1 LVMDCL
7 PEYVAKPTLLACSSL
22 EEATQLASVNRMF
35 HLASKELDVL
45 QWWAHVQLERVE
57 ACLAERFWLMD
68 DYLEWVKQHK
78 HEDVTTRWSSGRHV
92 DIGEEKLEILMLL
105 ISRCRA
111 TQSLA
116 YISAMFK
123 DGVFHLVALLGQWCA
138 VLEEHLSSA
147 LLDWAQA
154 TDQHLWEAED
164 LENFRAWHEET
175 QFRQPLLATW
185 KRNLDSFSDE
195 RDHSQIVESWGKAR
209 GRWLCLFIEEHLVSF
224 GAAEWGIPELVE
236 SMVSRNADGMDD
248 NFRLGRFYEQA
259 CKWGWAVSF
268 KEWVSAAGC
277 DDIFEDSDGESDSS
291 SLFSL
296 PMIDGL
302 QWGRPCSSAIKLVRH
317 FALILKHW
325 HGVVY
330 APCDSCN
337 DASLNATQAQTGTGC
352 FSVHLED
359 DPTIPAD
366 RDDTYLQTVPT
377 LLHIVASSRTWYLDP
392 WFWIEH
398 QSAALAF
405 APEAPPLVIKVLCI
419 RKAPRTPPHV
429 LPCVMA
435 RFRREAFKGT
445 VIQQE
450 VVDTGIAMTRGIMAI
465 MAMQTARTIRGIYAS
480 TNVGAT

>member
-1 LVMDCL
+1 MDCL
-7 PEYVAKPTLLACSSL
+7 AMCVAKPTLLYSRSL

-45 QWWAHVQLERVE
+45 QWWARVQLERVE
-57 ACLAERFWLMD
+57 TCLNERFWLME

-78 HEDVTTRWSSGRHV
+78 HEDITTRWSSGRHV
-92 DIGEEKLEILMLL
+92 DIGEEKREILMLL

-154 TDQHLWEAED
+154 TDEHLWEAED
-164 LENFRAWHEET
+164 LENFRAWHEEGK
-175 QFRQPLLATW
+175 FRQPLLATW
-185 KRNLDSFSDE
+185 KRNLDSFYDE
-195 RDHSQIVESWGKAR
+195 RDHSQILESWEKAR

-224 GAAEWGIPELVE
+224 GAAEWGIPESIE
-236 SMVSRNADGMDD
+236 PMVSRYADGMGDH
-248 NFRLGRFYEQA
+248 FRLGRFYEQA

-268 KEWVSAAGC
+268 KEWVNAAGC
-277 DDIFEDSDGESDSS
+277 DDSLEDSDGESDS
-291 SLFSL
+291 
-296 PMIDGL
+296 GL
-302 QWGRPCSSAIKLVRH
+302 QWERPCSSAIKLVRH

-325 HGVVY
+325 HGMVY
-330 APCDSCN
+330 SPRDSRN
-337 DASLNATQAQTGTGC
+337 DALLNATQAQTCTDC
-352 FSVHLED
+352 FSVHQED
-359 DPTIPAD
+359 DPTTPAD
-366 RDDTYLQTVPT
+366 QDDTYLQTVPT
-377 LLHIVASSRTWYLDP
+377 LLHIVASSHKWYLDP

-398 QSAALAF
+398 KSSALAF
-405 APEAPPLVIKVLCI
+405 APEAPPLVRKVLCI

-445 VIQQE
+445 AIQQE
-450 VVDTGIAMTRGIMAI
+450 VVDTGIAMTTGIMAI